1 MRRLVVL
8 ALSVTAGCSIGSG
21 KGSLAGT
28 LYVQECSSTTSYGD
42 GGTAAYDMNPT
53 FFVAEPTDDL
63 QRLNPMNRVAIRMQ
77 SSGNRVEEADVMFV
91 NVASVG
97 LLAATLGQP
106 VAVGPA
112 TNLRASLI
120 LNRTCPAHQVEMELD
135 GTIAFSRLGSAA
147 AGGAVPANFRISYGD
162 ELAAAFSFDVVDRR
176 ALTLGGQ
183 GSVAAAPT
191 VSGHLDGNFDFVVR
205 QSTIA
210 QTHP

>member
-1 MRRLVVL
+1 MRRLVAL
-8 ALSVTAGCSIGSG
+8 ALAAAGCGIGSG

-28 LYVQECSSTTSYGD
+28 LYVQECSATTSFGD
-42 GGTAAYDMNPT
+42 GGVAAYNMNPS

-63 QRLNPMNRVAIRMQ
+63 QRSNPMNRVAIRVQ
-77 SSGNRVEEADVMFV
+77 SSGNRVEKADVMFV

-97 LLAATLGQP
+97 LLAQSLGQP

-135 GTIAFSRLGSAA
+135 GQLAFGKLGSASA
-147 AGGAVPANFRISYGD
+147 GAVPANFRISYGD
-162 ELAAAFSFDVVDRR
+162 ELAASFSFDVVDRR
-176 ALTLGGQ
+176 AIALGGQ
-183 GSVAAAPT
+183 GSVAAAPS